1 MTQSTLTEPET
12 ATAYDP
18 YEIDTSSLESMTFA
32 EDATSA
38 SGQPEPQYKLLIDE
52 NVVEKISS
60 LAAQKVEGII
70 DMKGNV
76 LSMIQEGLGG
86 NDRKKGVDA
95 DVVDESN
102 AKVELSIILEYG
114 KSATDVFDQ
123 LKNVIAKDVKDMTG
137 LNVIE
142 MTVNV
147 VDVMDEEEFNQKRGN
162 GNDDSHDGSGAA
174 GN

>member
-1 MTQSTLTEPET
+1 MPEISRS
-12 ATAYDP
+12 DP
-18 YEIDTSSLESMTFA
+18 YETIDTSSLESLSFDD
-32 EDATSA
+32 DAS
-38 SGQPEPQYKLLIDE
+38 SKSSEPQYKLTIDE

-60 LAAQKVEGII
+60 LAAQKVDGII

-95 DVVDESN
+95 DVVDENN
-102 AKVELSIILEYG
+102 AKVDLSIILEYG

-123 LKNVIAKDVKDMTG
+123 LKDVIAKDIKDMTG

-147 VDVMDEEEFNQKRGN
+147 VDVMDQEEFNQKRGN
-162 GNDDSHDGSGAA
+162 NDDDNAQDGS
-174 GN
+174 NN

>member
-1 MTQSTLTEPET
+1 MTQSTMTNPST
-12 ATAYDP
+12 STAYDP
-18 YEIDTSSLESMTFA
+18 YETIDTSSLESLSFDD
-32 EDATSA
+32 DAS
-38 SGQPEPQYKLLIDE
+38 SKSSEPQYKLTIDE
-52 NVVEKISS
+52 NVGEKISS
-60 LAAQKVEGII
+60 LAAQKVDGII

-95 DVVDESN
+95 DVVDENN
-102 AKVELSIILEYG
+102 AKVDLSIILEYG

-123 LKNVIAKDVKDMTG
+123 LKDVIAKDIKDMTG

-147 VDVMDEEEFNQKRGN
+147 VDVMDQEEFNQKRGN
-162 GNDDSHDGSGAA
+162 NDDDNAQDGS
-174 GN
+174 NN

>member
-1 MTQSTLTEPET
+1 MTQSTMTNPST
-12 ATAYDP
+12 STAYDP
-18 YEIDTSSLESMTFA
+18 YETIDTSSLESLSFDD
-32 EDATSA
+32 DAS
-38 SGQPEPQYKLLIDE
+38 SKSSEPQYKLTIDE

-60 LAAQKVEGII
+60 LAAQKVDGII

-95 DVVDESN
+95 DVVDENN
-102 AKVELSIILEYG
+102 AKVDLSIILEYG

-123 LKNVIAKDVKDMTG
+123 DIKDMTG

-147 VDVMDEEEFNQKRGN
+147 VDVMDQEEFNQKRGN
-162 GNDDSHDGSGAA
+162 NDDDNAQDGS
-174 GN
+174 NN

>member
-1 MTQSTLTEPET
+1 MTQSTMTNPST
-12 ATAYDP
+12 STAYDP
-18 YEIDTSSLESMTFA
+18 SETIDTSSLESLSFDD
-32 EDATSA
+32 DAS
-38 SGQPEPQYKLLIDE
+38 SKSSEPQYKLTIDE

-60 LAAQKVEGII
+60 LAAQKVDGII

-95 DVVDESN
+95 DVVDENN
-102 AKVELSIILEYG
+102 AKVDLSIILEYG

-123 LKNVIAKDVKDMTG
+123 LKDVIAKDIKDMTG

-147 VDVMDEEEFNQKRGN
+147 VDVMDQEEFNQKRGN
-162 GNDDSHDGSGAA
+162 NDDDNAQDGS
-174 GN
+174 NN

>member
-1 MTQSTLTEPET
+1 MTQSTMTNPST
-12 ATAYDP
+12 STAYDP
-18 YEIDTSSLESMTFA
+18 YETIDTSSLESLSFDD
-32 EDATSA
+32 DAS
-38 SGQPEPQYKLLIDE
+38 SKSSEPQYKLTIDE

-60 LAAQKVEGII
+60 LAAQKVDGII

-95 DVVDESN
+95 DVVDENN
-102 AKVELSIILEYG
+102 AKVDLSIILEYG

-123 LKNVIAKDVKDMTG
+123 LKDVIAKDIKDMTG
-137 LNVIE
+137 LNDIE

-147 VDVMDEEEFNQKRGN
+147 VDVMDQEEFNQKRGN
-162 GNDDSHDGSGAA
+162 NDDDNAQDGS
-174 GN
+174 NN

>member
-1 MTQSTLTEPET
+1 MTQSTMTNPST
-12 ATAYDP
+12 STAYDP
-18 YEIDTSSLESMTFA
+18 YETIDTSSLESLSFDD
-32 EDATSA
+32 DANSK
-38 SGQPEPQYKLLIDE
+38 SSEPQYKLTIDE

-60 LAAQKVEGII
+60 LAAQKVDGII

-95 DVVDESN
+95 DVVDENN
-102 AKVELSIILEYG
+102 AKVDLSIILEYG

-123 LKNVIAKDVKDMTG
+123 LKDVIAKDIKDMTG

-147 VDVMDEEEFNQKRGN
+147 VDVMDQEEFNQKRGN
-162 GNDDSHDGSGAA
+162 NDDDNAQDGS
-174 GN
+174 NN

>member
-1 MTQSTLTEPET
+1 MTQSTRTNPST
-12 ATAYDP
+12 STAYDP
-18 YEIDTSSLESMTFA
+18 YETIDTSSLESLSFDD
-32 EDATSA
+32 DAS
-38 SGQPEPQYKLLIDE
+38 SKSSEPQYKLTIDE

-60 LAAQKVEGII
+60 LAAQKVDGII

-95 DVVDESN
+95 DVVDENN
-102 AKVELSIILEYG
+102 AKVDLSIILEYG

-123 LKNVIAKDVKDMTG
+123 LKDVIAKDIKDMTG

-147 VDVMDEEEFNQKRGN
+147 VDVMDQEEFNQKRGN
-162 GNDDSHDGSGAA
+162 NDDDNAQDGS
-174 GN
+174 NN

>member
-1 MTQSTLTEPET
+1 MTQSTMTNPST
-12 ATAYDP
+12 STAYDP
-18 YEIDTSSLESMTFA
+18 YETIDTSSLESLSFDD
-32 EDATSA
+32 DASPK
-38 SGQPEPQYKLLIDE
+38 SSEPQYKLTIDE

-60 LAAQKVEGII
+60 LAAQKVDGII

-95 DVVDESN
+95 DVVDENN
-102 AKVELSIILEYG
+102 AKVDLSIILEYG

-123 LKNVIAKDVKDMTG
+123 LKDVIAKDIKDMTG

-147 VDVMDEEEFNQKRGN
+147 VDVMDQEEFNQKRGN
-162 GNDDSHDGSGAA
+162 NDDDNAQDGS
-174 GN
+174 NN

>member
-1 MTQSTLTEPET
+1 MTQSTMTNPST
-12 ATAYDP
+12 STAYDP
-18 YEIDTSSLESMTFA
+18 YETIDTSSLESLSFDD
-32 EDATSA
+32 DAS
-38 SGQPEPQYKLLIDE
+38 SKSSEPQYKLTIDE

-60 LAAQKVEGII
+60 LAAQKVDGII

-95 DVVDESN
+95 DVVDENN
-102 AKVELSIILEYG
+102 AKVDLSIILEYG
-114 KSATDVFDQ
+114 KSAKDVFDQ
-123 LKNVIAKDVKDMTG
+123 LKDVIAKDIKDMTG

-147 VDVMDEEEFNQKRGN
+147 VDVMDQEEFNQKRGN
-162 GNDDSHDGSGAA
+162 NDDDNAQDGS
-174 GN
+174 NN

>member
-1 MTQSTLTEPET
+1 MTQSTMTNPST
-12 ATAYDP
+12 STAYDP
-18 YEIDTSSLESMTFA
+18 YETIDTSSLESLSFDD
-32 EDATSA
+32 DAS
-38 SGQPEPQYKLLIDE
+38 SKSSEPQYKLTIDE

-60 LAAQKVEGII
+60 LAAQKVDGII

-95 DVVDESN
+95 DVGDENN
-102 AKVELSIILEYG
+102 AKVDLSIILEYG

-123 LKNVIAKDVKDMTG
+123 LKDVIAKDIKDMTG

-147 VDVMDEEEFNQKRGN
+147 VDVMDQEEFNQKRGN
-162 GNDDSHDGSGAA
+162 NDDDNAQDGS
-174 GN
+174 NN

>member
-1 MTQSTLTEPET
+1 MTQSTMTNPST
-12 ATAYDP
+12 STAYDP
-18 YEIDTSSLESMTFA
+18 YETIDTSSLESLSFDD
-32 EDATSA
+32 DAS
-38 SGQPEPQYKLLIDE
+38 SKSSEPQYKLTIDE

-60 LAAQKVEGII
+60 LAAQKVDGII

-95 DVVDESN
+95 DVVDENN
-102 AKVELSIILEYG
+102 AKVDLSIILEYG

-123 LKNVIAKDVKDMTG
+123 LKDVIAKDIKDMTG

-147 VDVMDEEEFNQKRGN
+147 VDVMDQEEFNQKRGN
-162 GNDDSHDGSGAA
+162 NDDHNAQDGS
-174 GN
+174 NN

>member
-1 MTQSTLTEPET
+1 MTQSTMTNPST
-12 ATAYDP
+12 STAYDP
-18 YEIDTSSLESMTFA
+18 YETIDTSSLESLSFDD
-32 EDATSA
+32 DAS
-38 SGQPEPQYKLLIDE
+38 SKSSEPQYKLTIDE

-60 LAAQKVEGII
+60 LAAQKVDGII

-95 DVVDESN
+95 DVVDENN
-102 AKVELSIILEYG
+102 AKVDLSIILEYG
-114 KSATDVFDQ
+114 KSVTDVFDQ
-123 LKNVIAKDVKDMTG
+123 LKDVIAKDIKDMTG

-147 VDVMDEEEFNQKRGN
+147 VDVMDQEEFNQKRGN
-162 GNDDSHDGSGAA
+162 NDDDNAQDGS
-174 GN
+174 NN

>member
-1 MTQSTLTEPET
+1 MTQSTMTNPST
-12 ATAYDP
+12 STAYDP
-18 YEIDTSSLESMTFA
+18 YETIDTSSLESLSFDD
-32 EDATSA
+32 DAS
-38 SGQPEPQYKLLIDE
+38 SKSSEPQYKLTIDE

-60 LAAQKVEGII
+60 LAAQKVDGII

-95 DVVDESN
+95 DVVDENN
-102 AKVELSIILEYG
+102 AKVDLSIILEYG

-123 LKNVIAKDVKDMTG
+123 LKDVIAKDIKDMTG

-147 VDVMDEEEFNQKRGN
+147 VDVMDQEEFNQKRN
-162 GNDDSHDGSGAA
+162 NNDDDNAQDGS
-174 GN
+174 NN

>member
-1 MTQSTLTEPET
+1 MTQSTMTNPST
-12 ATAYDP
+12 STAYDP
-18 YEIDTSSLESMTFA
+18 YETIDTSSLESLSFDD
-32 EDATSA
+32 DAS
-38 SGQPEPQYKLLIDE
+38 SKSSEPRYKLTIDE

-60 LAAQKVEGII
+60 LAAQKVDGII

-95 DVVDESN
+95 DVVDENN
-102 AKVELSIILEYG
+102 AKVDLSIILEYG

-123 LKNVIAKDVKDMTG
+123 LKDVIAKDIKDMTG

-147 VDVMDEEEFNQKRGN
+147 VDVMDQEEFNQKRGN
-162 GNDDSHDGSGAA
+162 NDDDNAQDGS
-174 GN
+174 NN

>member
-1 MTQSTLTEPET
+1 MTQSTMTNPST
-12 ATAYDP
+12 STAYDP
-18 YEIDTSSLESMTFA
+18 YETIDTSSLESLSFDD
-32 EDATSA
+32 DAS
-38 SGQPEPQYKLLIDE
+38 SKSSEPQYKLTIDE

-60 LAAQKVEGII
+60 LAAQKVDGII

-95 DVVDESN
+95 DVVDENN
-102 AKVELSIILEYG
+102 AKVDLSIILEYG

-123 LKNVIAKDVKDMTG
+123 LKDVIAKDIKDMTG

-147 VDVMDEEEFNQKRGN
+147 VDVMDQEECNQKRGN
-162 GNDDSHDGSGAA
+162 NDDDNAQDGS
-174 GN
+174 NN

>member
-1 MTQSTLTEPET
+1 MTQSTMTNPST
-12 ATAYDP
+12 STAYDP
-18 YEIDTSSLESMTFA
+18 YETIDTSSLESLSFDD
-32 EDATSA
+32 DAS
-38 SGQPEPQYKLLIDE
+38 SKSSEPQYKLTIDE

-60 LAAQKVEGII
+60 LAAQKVDGII

-95 DVVDESN
+95 DVVDENN
-102 AKVELSIILEYG
+102 AKVDLSIILEYG

-123 LKNVIAKDVKDMTG
+123 LKDVIAKDIKDMTG

-147 VDVMDEEEFNQKRGN
+147 VDVMDQEEVNQKRGN
-162 GNDDSHDGSGAA
+162 NADDNAQDGS
-174 GN
+174 NN

>member
-1 MTQSTLTEPET
+1 MTQSTMTNPST
-12 ATAYDP
+12 STAYDP
-18 YEIDTSSLESMTFA
+18 YETIDTSSLESLSFDD
-32 EDATSA
+32 DAS
-38 SGQPEPQYKLLIDE
+38 SKSSEPQYKLTIDE

-60 LAAQKVEGII
+60 LAAQKVDGII

-95 DVVDESN
+95 DVVDENN
-102 AKVELSIILEYG
+102 AKVDLSIILEYG

-123 LKNVIAKDVKDMTG
+123 LKDVIAKDIKDMTG
-137 LNVIE
+137 LNVVE

-147 VDVMDEEEFNQKRGN
+147 VDVMTQDEYDQKN
-162 GNDDSHDGSGAA
+162 GNNTDDGQSGYS
-174 GN
+174 NDQ

>member
-1 MTQSTLTEPET
+1 MTQSTMTNPST
-12 ATAYDP
+12 STAYDP
-18 YEIDTSSLESMTFA
+18 YETSDTSSLESLSFDD
-32 EDATSA
+32 DAS
-38 SGQPEPQYKLLIDE
+38 SKSSEPQYKLTIDE

-60 LAAQKVEGII
+60 LAAQKVDGII

-95 DVVDESN
+95 DVVDENN
-102 AKVELSIILEYG
+102 AKVDLSIILEYG

-123 LKNVIAKDVKDMTG
+123 LKDVIAKDIKDMTG

-147 VDVMDEEEFNQKRGN
+147 VDVMDQEEFNQKRGN
-162 GNDDSHDGSGAA
+162 NDDDNAQDGS
-174 GN
+174 NN

>member
-1 MTQSTLTEPET
+1 MTQSTMTNPST
-12 ATAYDP
+12 STAYDP
-18 YEIDTSSLESMTFA
+18 YETIDTSSLESLSFDD
-32 EDATSA
+32 DAS
-38 SGQPEPQYKLLIDE
+38 SKSSEPQYKLTIDE

-60 LAAQKVEGII
+60 LAAQKVDGII

-95 DVVDESN
+95 DVVDENN
-102 AKVELSIILEYG
+102 AKVDLSIILEYV

-123 LKNVIAKDVKDMTG
+123 LKDVIAKDIKDMTG

-147 VDVMDEEEFNQKRGN
+147 VDVMDQEEFNQKRGN
-162 GNDDSHDGSGAA
+162 NDDDNAQDGS
-174 GN
+174 NN

>member
-1 MTQSTLTEPET
+1 MTQSTMTNPST
-12 ATAYDP
+12 STAYDP
-18 YEIDTSSLESMTFA
+18 YETIDTSSLESLSFDD
-32 EDATSA
+32 DAS
-38 SGQPEPQYKLLIDE
+38 SKSSEPQYKLTIDE

-60 LAAQKVEGII
+60 LAAQKVDGII

-95 DVVDESN
+95 DVVDENN
-102 AKVELSIILEYG
+102 AKVDLSIILEYG

-123 LKNVIAKDVKDMTG
+123 LKDVIAKDIKDMTG
-137 LNVIE
+137 LNVFE

-147 VDVMDEEEFNQKRGN
+147 VDVMDQEEFNQKRGN
-162 GNDDSHDGSGAA
+162 NDDDNAQDGS
-174 GN
+174 NN

>member
-1 MTQSTLTEPET
+1 MTQSTMTNPST
-12 ATAYDP
+12 STAYDP
-18 YEIDTSSLESMTFA
+18 YETIDTSSLESLSFDD
-32 EDATSA
+32 DAS
-38 SGQPEPQYKLLIDE
+38 SKSSEPQDKLTIDE

-60 LAAQKVEGII
+60 LAAQKVDGII

-95 DVVDESN
+95 DVVDENN
-102 AKVELSIILEYG
+102 AKVDLSIILEYG

-123 LKNVIAKDVKDMTG
+123 LKDVIAKDIKDMTG

-147 VDVMDEEEFNQKRGN
+147 VDVMDQEEFNQKRGN
-162 GNDDSHDGSGAA
+162 NDDDNAQDGS
-174 GN
+174 NN

>member
-1 MTQSTLTEPET
+1 MTQSTMTNPST
-12 ATAYDP
+12 STAYDP
-18 YEIDTSSLESMTFA
+18 YETIDTSSLESLSFDD
-32 EDATSA
+32 DAS
-38 SGQPEPQYKLLIDE
+38 SKSSEPQYKLTIDE

-60 LAAQKVEGII
+60 LAAQKVDGII

-95 DVVDESN
+95 DVVDENN
-102 AKVELSIILEYG
+102 AKVDLSIILEYG
-114 KSATDVFDQ
+114 KSAPEIFYDIKKVVGGD
-123 LKNVIAKDVKDMTG
+123 LKDMTG

-147 VDVMDEEEFNQKRGN
+147 VDVMDQEEFNQKRGN
-162 GNDDSHDGSGAA
+162 NDDDNAQDGS
-174 GN
+174 NN

>member
-1 MTQSTLTEPET
+1 MTQSTMTNPST
-12 ATAYDP
+12 STAYDP
-18 YEIDTSSLESMTFA
+18 YETIDTSSLESLSFDD
-32 EDATSA
+32 DAS
-38 SGQPEPQYKLLIDE
+38 SKSSEPQYKLTIDE

-60 LAAQKVEGII
+60 LAAQKVDGII

-95 DVVDESN
+95 DVVDENN
-102 AKVELSIILEYG
+102 AKVDLSIILEYG

-123 LKNVIAKDVKDMTG
+123 LKDVIAKDIKDMTG
-137 LNVIE
+137 LNVVE

-147 VDVMDEEEFNQKRGN
+147 VDVMTPEEYAQKN
-162 GNDDSHDGSGAA
+162 GSNSDDGQQDDSA
-174 GN
+174 N

>member
-1 MTQSTLTEPET
+1 MTQSTMTNPST
-12 ATAYDP
+12 STAYDP
-18 YEIDTSSLESMTFA
+18 YETIDTSSLESLSFDD
-32 EDATSA
+32 DAS
-38 SGQPEPQYKLLIDE
+38 SKSSEPQYKLTIDE

-60 LAAQKVEGII
+60 LAAQKVDGII

-95 DVVDESN
+95 DVVDENN
-102 AKVELSIILEYG
+102 AKVDLSIILEYG

-123 LKNVIAKDVKDMTG
+123 LKDVIAKDIKDITG

-147 VDVMDEEEFNQKRGN
+147 VDVMDQEEFNQKRGN
-162 GNDDSHDGSGAA
+162 NDDDNAQDGS
-174 GN
+174 NN

>member
-1 MTQSTLTEPET
+1 MTQSTMTNPST
-12 ATAYDP
+12 STAYDP
-18 YEIDTSSLESMTFA
+18 YETIDTSSLESLSFDD
-32 EDATSA
+32 DAS
-38 SGQPEPQYKLLIDE
+38 SKSSEPQYKLTIDE

-60 LAAQKVEGII
+60 LAAQKVDGII

-95 DVVDESN
+95 DVVDENN
-102 AKVELSIILEYG
+102 AKVDLSIILEYG

-123 LKNVIAKDVKDMTG
+123 LKDVIAKDIKDMTG

-147 VDVMDEEEFNQKRGN
+147 VDVMDQEEFNQKRGN
-162 GNDDSHDGSGAA
+162 NDDDNAQDGS
-174 GN
+174 NN

>member
-1 MTQSTLTEPET
+1 MTQSTLTKPET

-123 LKNVIAKDVKDMTG
+123 LKNVKDMTG

>member
-1 MTQSTLTEPET
+1 MTQSTMTNPST
-12 ATAYDP
+12 STAYDP
-18 YEIDTSSLESMTFA
+18 YETIDTSSLESLSFDD
-32 EDATSA
+32 DAS
-38 SGQPEPQYKLLIDE
+38 SKSSEPQYKLTIDE

-60 LAAQKVEGII
+60 LAAQKVDGII

-86 NDRKKGVDA
+86 NDRKMGVDA
-95 DVVDESN
+95 DVVDENN
-102 AKVELSIILEYG
+102 AKVDLSIILEYG

-123 LKNVIAKDVKDMTG
+123 LKDVIAKDIKDMTG

-147 VDVMDEEEFNQKRGN
+147 VDVMDQEEFNQKRGN
-162 GNDDSHDGSGAA
+162 NDDDNAQDGS
-174 GN
+174 NN